1 MRDNTFLKE
10 YFVRTLDLADFER
23 SYIMKAS
30 PARRHLENCI
40 ATPSRSSGGKRLS
53 IWLEA
58 KSKSTQ
64 IRTATVYAMTRQSH
78 NNTSVIRGPAT
89 MKAGG

>member
-1 MRDNTFLKE
+1 MKDRIFFENK
-10 YFVRTLDLADFER
+10 FVRTLDLVEFER

-30 PARRHLENCI
+30 PVRRHLENCI

-64 IRTATVYAMTRQSH
+64 IRTATVCAMTRQSH
-78 NNTSVIRGPAT
+78 NNTSVIRGPAI